1 MGFSF
6 PPPPPSL
13 LNAFQ
18 RGVSLSGSRPNE
30 GFYFDIMPPDW
41 AEDIPD
47 YHISSCWWKG
57 AGACGAMIVMTYMA
71 DDPCNCV
78 RGFAKVYALV
88 DVDPYE
94 KTGNPFPQMKGIW
107 KELCRHNKRGQY
119 TISEDG
125 RIRNDI
131 GDFPSDN
138 DVKAAIYDISS
149 MYDSWAKFPE
159 AEDWNAVQKLHEAWG
174 IVEQFKDEE
183 KNHWAQDHIGE
194 MRQKIKELQN
204 DIAQVEK
211 NLNEMYEK
219 AADSMNLLEEYGI
232 KVNLDEEPEEPKKED
247 EGNGY
252 PFQIPDPIDLKLNFR
267 GKARILLRPD
277 GGCDVELDSPT
288 IPRLGD
294 VVVDPMNGHEAVYS
308 MAGRWEP
315 ISRQPVSL
323 LPPRKVV

>member
-1 MGFSF
+1 MGFTL
-6 PPPPPSL
+6 PPLPPPPSL
-13 LNAFQ
+13 LNPFQ
-18 RGVSLSGSRPNE
+18 RGVSLPGLRPKD

-57 AGACGAMIVMTYMA
+57 AGACGAMVVMTYMA
-71 DDPCNCV
+71 DAPCNCV

-149 MYDSWAKFPE
+149 LYDSWAKFPK
-159 AEDWNAVQKLHEAWG
+159 AEDWNAVQKLYEALG

-204 DIAQVEK
+204 DISQVEK

-219 AADSMNLLEEYGI
+219 AADSMNLLEEHGI
-232 KVNLDEEPEEPKKED
+232 VVNLDEEPKEPEKQSVD
-247 EGNGY
+247 CDIASLY
-252 PFQIPDPIDLKLNFR
+252 PTSLLKFIGEATIVRMQDGSYVVTPKPLNHHPN
-267 GKARILLRPD
+267 A
-277 GGCDVELDSPT
+277 
-288 IPRLGD
+288 GD
-294 VVVDPMNGHEAVYS
+294 IVVDRSNGMTAVYS
-308 MAGRWEP
+308 YGKWE
-315 ISRQPVSL
+315 
-323 LPPRKVV
+323 VVNP

>member
-1 MGFSF
+1 M
-6 PPPPPSL
+6 PK
-13 LNAFQ
+13 
-18 RGVSLSGSRPNE
+18 E

-41 AEDIPD
+41 VEDIPD

-107 KELCRHNKRGQY
+107 KELSRHNKRGQY

-125 RIRNDI
+125 RIRNDM

-159 AEDWNAVQKLHEAWG
+159 AEDWNSVQKLHEAWG

-232 KVNLDEEPEEPKKED
+232 KVNLDEEPEEPKKMVED

-294 VVVDPMNGHEAVYS
+294 VVVDPMNGYEAVYS
-308 MAGRWEP
+308 MAGCWEP